1 MNIKIATINE
11 IPQIEILYE
20 ELFVEM
26 SKLQPKYIAPAKQD
40 GEFLTN
46 TFSEEKSDILV
57 AEINNNIAGF
67 LLIQELS
74 TPPYSCIVQHNYAYI
89 MDVIVG
95 GQYQSKGIGSAL
107 LQEAKKWAEERKLDH
122 LELSV
127 LAENIGAFALYKRH
141 GFKEASH
148 TMRLEINN

>member
-1 MNIKIATINE
+1 MNIKVATLE
-11 IPQIEILYE
+11 DIPQIEILYE
-20 ELFVEM
+20 ELFLEM

-40 GEFLTN
+40 VKFLTS
-46 TFSEEKSDILV
+46 TISEEKSDIFV

-67 LLIQELS
+67 LLIQELI

-95 GQYQSKGIGSAL
+95 RQYQSKGIGSLL
-107 LQEAKKWAEERKLDH
+107 LQEAKKWAVERKLVH

-127 LAENIGAFALYKRH
+127 LAENSGAFVLYEKH
-141 GFKEASH
+141 GYKETSRI
-148 TMRLEINN
+148 MRLEL

>member
-1 MNIKIATINE
+1 MNIKIATEEN

-20 ELFVEM
+20 ELFLEM

-40 GEFLTN
+40 VAFL
-46 TFSEEKSDILV
+46 K
-57 AEINNNIAGF
+57 NNIAGF

-74 TPPYSCIVQHNYAYI
+74 TPPYSCIVQYNYAYI

-95 GQYQSKGIGSAL
+95 GQYQNKGIGSL
-107 LQEAKKWAEERKLDH
+107 LLRKSKKWAEERKLDY

-127 LAENIGAFALYKRH
+127 LAENNGAFTLYEKH
-141 GFKEASH
+141 GFKETSR
-148 TMRLEINN
+148 TLRLEL

>member
-1 MNIKIATINE
+1 MNIKIATEEN

-20 ELFVEM
+20 ELFLEM

-40 GEFLTN
+40 VAFLKN
-46 TFSEEKSDILV
+46 IILEEKSDIFV
-57 AEINNNIAGF
+57 AEVDNNIAGF

-74 TPPYSCIVQHNYAYI
+74 TPPYSCIVQYNYAYI

-95 GQYQSKGIGSAL
+95 GQYQSKGIGSL
-107 LQEAKKWAEERKLDH
+107 LLRKSKKWAEERKLDY

-127 LAENIGAFALYKRH
+127 LAENNGAFTLYEKH
-141 GFKEASH
+141 GFKETSR
-148 TMRLEINN
+148 TLRLEL